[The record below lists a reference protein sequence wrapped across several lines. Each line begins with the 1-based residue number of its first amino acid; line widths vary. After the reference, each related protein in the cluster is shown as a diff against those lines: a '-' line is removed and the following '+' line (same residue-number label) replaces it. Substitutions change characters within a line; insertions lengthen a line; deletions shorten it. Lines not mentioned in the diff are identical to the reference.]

1 MSAIGNAGTSSEV
14 KIKEKYAKFVGGKVF
29 FISYFLL
36 QFKKRGDMK
45 R

>member
-14 KIKEKYAKFVGGKVF
+14 KIKEKYAKFVGGF
-29 FISYFLL
+29 FFYFLL
-36 QFKKRGDMK
+36 QFKKGGDMK